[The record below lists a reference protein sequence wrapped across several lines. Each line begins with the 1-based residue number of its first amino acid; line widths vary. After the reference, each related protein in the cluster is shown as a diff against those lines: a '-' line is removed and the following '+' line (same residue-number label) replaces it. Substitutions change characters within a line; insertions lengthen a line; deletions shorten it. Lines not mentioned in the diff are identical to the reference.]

1 MTGSLGSRRHT
12 ASRPC
17 PVCGGHARLAQGRG
31 VRCAG
36 FTLDAVSYCT
46 RPELAGSILL
56 DTQLSPPA
64 FQHTLRGACGCGV
77 AHPSGV
83 GGLQIHAIPIRP
95 SLPVVRLATLDV
107 DGRDRIYRAAIAALP
122 LRRSALD
129 DLERRG
135 LTRTDIDR
143 FGFRSLPQRGRQHAE
158 YLTRMRERFGDEL
171 LRLCPGFVDKN
182 GRLTFW
188 SAYAGRDGYVVPYAD
203 ERGRV
208 TGLQAKLIGGRYLTA
223 SGARYEDMHVVAGA
237 PAETL
242 FVVEGGTKA
251 MVASVLGPAWC
262 FGVPGQALQDRHIEI
277 IRDLHPARVA
287 VALDR
292 ERNTTTGA
300 ARKTWLARLGAALPV
315 VCDAV
320 WEHSS

>member
-17 PVCGGHARLAQGRG
+17 PICGGHARLAQGRG
-31 VRCAG
+31 IRCAG
-36 FTLDAVSYCT
+36 FTLDTVSYCT
-46 RPELAGSILL
+46 RPEFADNIPL
-56 DTQLSPPA
+56 DTHLSPPGYE
-64 FQHTLRGACGCGV
+64 HSLRGTCPCGV
-77 AHPSGV
+77 AHIGAPPPPSTEVGSPDGV
-83 GGLQIHAIPIRP
+83 ARP
-95 SLPVVRLATLDV
+95 PALSIDE
-107 DGRDRIYRAAIAALP
+107 RDRVYQEAISALP
-122 LRRSALD
+122 LRRPALD

-135 LTRTDIDR
+135 LTRADIDS
-143 FGFRSLPQRGRQHAE
+143 FGFRSLPQRGAEHAE
-158 YLTRMRERFGDEL
+158 FLARMRDRFGGEL

-223 SGARYEDMHVVAGA
+223 AGARYEDMYVVAGT

-251 MVASVLGPAWC
+251 MVASVVGPAWC
-262 FGVPGQALQDRHIEI
+262 FGVPGQALQDRHIDV
-277 IRDLHPARVA
+277 IRNLQPARVA

-292 ERNTTTGA
+292 EHNVVTDA
-300 ARKTWLARLGAALPV
+300 ARQKWVARLAVAVPV

-320 WEHSS
+320 WERA